1 MLDANILRAFLNDA
15 GGIGDSVAETE
26 YGAYGPFALYVGG
39 TGEVRFKDVSYKDL
53 QPRVAQ
59 PEKVSSRF
67 RMQQVNEFYYSWG
80 PAIADFNRDG
90 TPDIVAGPY
99 YYLGPEYTTAREIY
113 IGGTIDPGTQY
124 FNGLQYAYD
133 FTGDGWPDVLNA
145 VFQRPAILYVNPKGE
160 SRRWETYTV
169 TDRMSCEF
177 MLLKDV
183 DADGK
188 LEFLFKDSENRFVYT
203 KPDPANPTGLW
214 TKHAISEPGPW
225 ANHGMGVGDVNGD
238 GRVDFLNAFGWWE
251 QPALERRESKVQS
264 RKSGVG
270 TWAYHPAAF
279 GKWTRSSPG
288 GAEMAVYDVNG
299 DGLNDVVTS
308 LQAHGLGLSWFE
320 QKKAA
325 DGSRSFVE
333 HPIMSDF
340 STKNAGGVIF
350 SQLHGATYADVD
362 GDGLQDFITGK
373 RFWSHLDTFIDPD
386 PHGPPVLYVYR
397 TVRNPKAPGGAEF
410 VPELDPQPFGR
421 RVASRGGRS
430 RQERQR
436 RNHHVDQ
443 AGHVH
448 LLEQLEVG
456 QAITCDSFAPRSSSS
471 LLQLSSWL
479 ARRTLRKTGRRMATT
494 PARSDTRRSSKSIR
508 PTCRIFG
515 SRGPTTHPR
524 PCRLRPLAAA
534 GAAEAQEP
542 ARGARPAAPGR
553 PTPRQSASTPLVIDG
568 VMYMATMYNRVVA
581 LDADTGKEIWVKD
594 IGRTPVN
601 ARPRVLAGHQQHSTA
616 ARVWDRRWIVAAD
629 VVERENRRVH
639 ARVRTR
645 RQGGLAAGRRREV
658 SEAARGVVV
667 AAGDLQASC
676 DYRQS
681 LAGKPEPRTVG

>member
-1 MLDANILRAFLNDA
+1 MRYRLGAFLAAVAFVAAASASIIHGASKNFAPDVVFAGSSLTGWQPIGQGSWRAENGEIIGTPTAASGGWLLADRSYQDVAVFASFRCAAGCQTGVLLRAERTADGGVKGVLVSLNEGDLAAYRVTVDRQGAQTSKERLRGPGGGQLRVALPPPNPPPPAAAGRAGGPAGGPPPFPGGIASPIARPRTGLQSNDWNTIEVVLDANILRAFLNDA
-15 GGIGDSVAETE
+15 GGIGDSVAEPE

-59 PEKVSSRF
+59 PEQVSSKF

-80 PAIADFNRDG
+80 PAVADFNRDG

-99 YYLGPEYTTAREIY
+99 YYLGPQYTTAREIY

-160 SRRWETYTV
+160 SRRWDTYTV

-188 LEFLFKDSENRFVYT
+188 LEFLFKDSENRFVYA

-214 TKHAISEPGPW
+214 TKHLISEPGPW

-238 GRVDFLNAFGWWE
+238 GRPDFLNAFGWWE
-251 QPALERRESKVQS
+251 QPDRPSAIVDRPA
-264 RKSGVG
+264 SGTA
-270 TWAYHPAAF
+270 TWNYHPAAF
-279 GKWTRSSPG
+279 GKWTRSGPG

-320 QKKAA
+320 QKKAG

-333 HPIMSDF
+333 HPIMTDF
-340 STKNAGGVIF
+340 STKNAGGVMF

-410 VPELDPQPFGR
+410 VPELIHNRSGVGSHLSVVDLDKDGN
-421 RVASRGGRS
+421 AEIITSTKRG
-430 RQERQR
+430 
-436 RNHHVDQ
+436 
-443 AGHVH
+443 
-448 LLEQLEVG
+448 
-456 QAITCDSFAPRSSSS
+456 TY
-471 LLQLSSWL
+471 
-479 ARRTLRKTGRRMATT
+479 
-494 PARSDTRRSSKSIR
+494 
-508 PTCRIFG
+508 IFWNNWK
-515 SRGPTTHPR
+515 
-524 PCRLRPLAAA
+524 AAK
-534 GAAEAQEP
+534 
-542 ARGARPAAPGR
+542 R
-553 PTPRQSASTPLVIDG
+553 
-568 VMYMATMYNRVVA
+568 
-581 LDADTGKEIWVKD
+581 
-594 IGRTPVN
+594 
-601 ARPRVLAGHQQHSTA
+601 
-616 ARVWDRRWIVAAD
+616 
-629 VVERENRRVH
+629 
-639 ARVRTR
+639 
-645 RQGGLAAGRRREV
+645 
-658 SEAARGVVV
+658 
-667 AAGDLQASC
+667 
-676 DYRQS
+676 
-681 LAGKPEPRTVG
+681 